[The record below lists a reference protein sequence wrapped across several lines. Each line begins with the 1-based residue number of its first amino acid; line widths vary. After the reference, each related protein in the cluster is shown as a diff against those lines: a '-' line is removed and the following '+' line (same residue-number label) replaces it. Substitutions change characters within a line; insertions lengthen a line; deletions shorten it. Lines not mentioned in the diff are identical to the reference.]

1 MVIPLSTP
9 ATEGA
14 LLVPYPATLDVPH
27 ELVEHVAWLLYEHR
41 RTRNTRWRKLG
52 CFDQALLTLVH
63 LRKNETFS
71 QLGAG
76 FGISQAT
83 AWRYVDETL
92 DLLAGW
98 APGLHEALTGL
109 GEGDHVI
116 VDGALIPIDRIAAD
130 EPYYSQKHRKHGM
143 NVQVIARPDGTPLWF
158 SRATPGRTHD
168 LTAARAHGIV
178 QACLTRQIPVLA
190 DRAYQGAGATVR
202 TPYYRH
208 REQPEHYQQFN
219 RDHARLRAPGER
231 AFAQSKS
238 WRLLRRAR
246 CSTRRIGTI
255 VQAVHTLLICSYA
268 G

>member
-14 LLVPYPATLDVPH
+14 LLVPYPAMLDVPR

-63 LRKNETFS
+63 LRKNETFA

-83 AWRYVDETL
+83 AWRYVDEAL
-92 DLLAGW
+92 EVLASW

-116 VDGALIPIDRIAAD
+116 VDGTLVPTDRIRAD
-130 EPYYSQKHRKHGM
+130 EPYYSQKHKKHGM

-178 QACLTRQIPVLA
+178 QACLTRQILVLA
-190 DRAYQGAGATVR
+190 DRAYQGAGATFR
-202 TPYYRH
+202 TPTTTTANS
-208 REQPEHYQQFN
+208 P
-219 RDHARLRAPGER
+219 
-231 AFAQSKS
+231 
-238 WRLLRRAR
+238 
-246 CSTRRIGTI
+246 STTSSST
-255 VQAVHTLLICSYA
+255 ATTHD
-268 G
+268 